1 MFSCEYFEIIENNFF
16 IENPRI
22 SGSLCNEQ
30 QLSRRTGQIIHKY
43 RFYLKK
49 NVSFLVSEKKT
60 RRPLRI
66 LRIFI
71 HLRTQ
76 KHLEA
81 LTSNNLRTNNFVS
94 LGTEEKTY

>member
-1 MFSCEYFEIIENNFF
+1 M
-16 IENPRI
+16 
-22 SGSLCNEQ
+22 LM
-30 QLSRRTGQIIHKY
+30 L
-43 RFYLKK
+43 
-49 NVSFLVSEKKT
+49 VLVSEKKT

-94 LGTEEKTY
+94 LSTEEKIY